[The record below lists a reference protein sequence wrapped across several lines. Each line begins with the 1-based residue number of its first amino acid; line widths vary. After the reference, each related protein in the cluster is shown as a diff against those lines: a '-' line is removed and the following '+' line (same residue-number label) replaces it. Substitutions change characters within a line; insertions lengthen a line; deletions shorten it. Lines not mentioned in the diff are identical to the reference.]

1 MAAADDRRAAEGDL
15 EVIDTIDGLDEAIGR
30 LLEGDG
36 PVAIDTERASGYRY
50 SDRAYLVQLFR
61 RGSGTMLIDPIPFG
75 TLAPIGEV
83 IADEEWILH
92 AATQDLP
99 SLRQIDLDPVR
110 LFDTELAARLL
121 GRAHVGYGAVVE
133 ELLGVELAKA
143 HSADDWSQRPLPA
156 SWLAYAALD
165 VEYLV
170 DVRDELAAQ
179 LRDDGKDEWARQEFA
194 DVLARDLQPDR
205 GERWRRLSGMH
216 QLRSPRQ
223 LAIARELWLA
233 RDAYAREVD
242 RAPGRIVPDRSLM
255 AAAKAM
261 PRSKG
266 ELAALREFHGR
277 ESRSQL
283 DRWWAALELGR
294 STDELPA
301 RAPADPDRV
310 PPPKAW
316 ANRRP
321 EADARLKAAR
331 PAVAERADELRMPTE
346 NLLTPALLR
355 RVAWEPEGE
364 DRESIE
370 RQLRSLGAREW
381 QVTITAPVIA
391 AAFVAARQ
399 DAGPE
404 TGESG

>member
-1 MAAADDRRAAEGDL
+1 MAAADDRRAAAGDL

-30 LLEGDG
+30 LLEGEG

-83 IADEEWILH
+83 IAEEEWILH

-133 ELLGVELAKA
+133 ELLGVQLAKA

-179 LRDDGKDEWARQEFA
+179 LRSDGKDEWARQEFA

-205 GERWRRLSGMH
+205 GERWRRMSGMH
-216 QLRSPRQ
+216 QLRSQRQ

-233 RDAYAREVD
+233 RDEYAREVD
-242 RAPGRIVPDRSLM
+242 RAPGRIVPDRSLT

-294 STDELPA
+294 TTDELPA

-321 EADARLKAAR
+321 EADARLKVAR
-331 PAVAERADELRMPTE
+331 PAIAARADELRLPTE

-364 DRESIE
+364 DRESIA

-391 AAFVAARQ
+391 GAFV
-399 DAGPE
+399 DALQAGEPE

>member
-1 MAAADDRRAAEGDL
+1 MAAADDTRAAAGDL

-30 LLEGDG
+30 LLEGEG

-75 TLAPIGEV
+75 TLAPIGEA
-83 IADEEWILH
+83 IAEEEWILH

-133 ELLGVELAKA
+133 ELLGIQLAKA

-156 SWLAYAALD
+156 PWLAYAALD

-179 LRDDGKDEWARQEFA
+179 LREAGKAEWAQQEFE
-194 DVLARDLQPDR
+194 DVLARDLAPDR

-216 QLRSPRQ
+216 QLRSQRQ
-223 LAIARELWLA
+223 LAIARELWRA
-233 RDAYAREVD
+233 RDAYAHEID
-242 RAPGRIVPDRSLM
+242 RAPGRIVPDRSLT
-255 AAAKAM
+255 AAARAM
-261 PRSKG
+261 PRTKA
-266 ELAALREFHGR
+266 ELAGLREFNGR

-294 STDELPA
+294 TTTELPA
-301 RAPADPDRV
+301 RAPADPDRI

-321 EADARLKAAR
+321 EADARLRVSR
-331 PAVAERADELRMPTE
+331 PAVAATAEELRMPTE
-346 NLLTPALLR
+346 NLLTPAFLR
-355 RVAWEPEGE
+355 RVAWEPAGLAA
-364 DRESIE
+364 DAIAA
-370 RQLRSLGAREW
+370 QLRGLGAREW
-381 QVTITAPVIA
+381 QVTIAAPVIA
-391 AAFVAARQ
+391 DAFVASEQ
-399 DAGPE
+399 ISDSE
-404 TGESG
+404 SGESR

>member
-1 MAAADDRRAAEGDL
+1 MAAADERRAADGDL
-15 EVIDTIDGLDEAIGR
+15 EVIDTVDGLDEAIGR
-30 LLEGDG
+30 LLEGEG

-75 TLAPIGEV
+75 TLAPIGEA
-83 IADEEWILH
+83 IAEEEWILH

-143 HSADDWSQRPLPA
+143 HSADDWSLRPLPP

-170 DVRDELAAQ
+170 DVRDVLAEH
-179 LRDDGKDEWARQEFA
+179 LREAGKAGWAEEEFA
-194 DVLARDLQPDR
+194 DVLARDLAPDR

-216 QLRSPRQ
+216 QLRSARQ
-223 LAIARELWLA
+223 LAVARELWLA
-233 RDAYAREVD
+233 RDAYARETD
-242 RAPGRIVPDRSLM
+242 RAPGRIVPDRALT
-255 AAAKAM
+255 AVARAM
-261 PRSKG
+261 PRSRG
-266 ELAALREFHGR
+266 ELAGLREFIGR

-283 DRWWAALELGR
+283 DRWWQAVELGR
-294 STDELPA
+294 TTDDLPR
-301 RAPADPDRV
+301 RAPADPDRM

-316 ANRRP
+316 ASKRP
-321 EADARLKAAR
+321 EADARLKSAR
-331 PAVAERADELRMPTE
+331 PAVAELADGLRLPTE
-346 NLLTPALLR
+346 NLLTPAYLR
-355 RVAWEPEGE
+355 RVAWDPRGE
-364 DRESIE
+364 DADSVAE
-370 RQLRSLGAREW
+370 QLRDLGAREW
-381 QVTITAPVIA
+381 QITITAPVIGE
-391 AAFVAARQ
+391 AFVRAHQVAPP
-399 DAGPE
+399 DS
-404 TGESG
+404 GESR

>member
-1 MAAADDRRAAEGDL
+1 MAAADERRAAEGDL

-30 LLEGDG
+30 LLEGEG

-61 RGSGTMLIDPIPFG
+61 RGSGTMLIDPVPFG
-75 TLAPIGEV
+75 TLAPIGEA
-83 IADEEWILH
+83 IAGEEWILH

-99 SLRQIDLDPVR
+99 SLRQIDLDPTR

-143 HSADDWSQRPLPA
+143 HSADDWSQRPLPPA
-156 SWLAYAALD
+156 WLAYAALD

-179 LRDDGKDEWARQEFA
+179 LREAGKADWARQEFE
-194 DVLARDLQPDR
+194 DVLARDLAPDR
-205 GERWRRLSGMH
+205 GERWRRLSGLH

-223 LAIARELWLA
+223 LAVARELWRA
-233 RDAYAREVD
+233 RDEYAREVD
-242 RAPGRIVPDRSLM
+242 RAPGRIVPDRSLT
-255 AAAKAM
+255 AAARAM
-261 PRSKG
+261 PRTKG
-266 ELAALREFHGR
+266 ELAGLREFNGR

-283 DRWWAALELGR
+283 DRWWGALELGR
-294 STDELPA
+294 TTDELPA
-301 RAPADPDRV
+301 RAPADPDRI

-321 EADARLKAAR
+321 EADARLKLAR
-331 PAVAERADELRMPTE
+331 PAVTARAELLRLPTE

-355 RVAWEPEGE
+355 RVAWEPGGA
-364 DRESIE
+364 DAAAIA
-370 RQLRSLGAREW
+370 RQLRGLGAREW

-391 AAFVAARQ
+391 EAFV
-399 DAGPE
+399 DATQAE
-404 TGESG
+404 QVDSGESS